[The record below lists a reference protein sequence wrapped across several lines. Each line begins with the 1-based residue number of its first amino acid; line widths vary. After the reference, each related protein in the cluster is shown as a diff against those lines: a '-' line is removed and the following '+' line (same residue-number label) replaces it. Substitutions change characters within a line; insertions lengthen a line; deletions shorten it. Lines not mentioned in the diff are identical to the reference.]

1 MAQQDGQVHKVL
13 GSEALGILLG
23 RWRDGTFSGIADD
36 WRWIAGYTKRYR
48 WAVALYIVLGVAESS
63 LSLVSAV
70 AGKYAIDVITGYETS
85 NINGVMDGDLDGFI
99 NAYLTAEATGNWATK

>member
-63 LSLVSAV
+63 LSLCPPWRGNTPSISSR
-70 AGKYAIDVITGYETS
+70 AIRPRGY
-85 NINGVMDGDLDGFI
+85 GCC
-99 NAYLTAEATGNWATK
+99 WC

>member
-36 WRWIAGYTKRYR
+36 WHWIAGYTKRYR
-48 WAVALYIVLGVAESS
+48 WAVALYCALPVTYLAPSVGHTEEE
-63 LSLVSAV
+63 SAV
-70 AGKYAIDVITGYETS
+70 AS
-85 NINGVMDGDLDGFI
+85 GVCS
-99 NAYLTAEATGNWATK
+99 ALTVVCLLVFCIMAVLIA

>member
-13 GSEALGILLG
+13 GSEALGILFG
-23 RWRDGTFSGIADD
+23 RWRDGTFSSIAAD

-70 AGKYAIDVITGYETS
+70 AGKYAIDIITGYQTS
-85 NINGVMDGDLDGFI
+85 RLWVLLVLMVAAIVAGIVSCFTQKEGK
-99 NAYLTAEATGNWATK
+99 AK